1 MYKNVRYWIL
11 MRQLISATEARE
23 RFADLINRV
32 MYRGEE
38 FIVEKQ
44 GKPAALITQLTDE
57 KTKKYT
63 GADFLLELTKHKFKG
78 PNDLA
83 KNLDKYV
90 WE

>member
-1 MYKNVRYWIL
+1 MKQTIT
-11 MRQLISATEARE
+11 ATEARE

-44 GKPAALITQLTDE
+44 GKPAALITRLTDA
-57 KTKKYT
+57 KTTEKYT
-63 GADFLLELTKHKFKG
+63 GTDFLLELTKHKFKG
-78 PNDLA
+78 PKDLA